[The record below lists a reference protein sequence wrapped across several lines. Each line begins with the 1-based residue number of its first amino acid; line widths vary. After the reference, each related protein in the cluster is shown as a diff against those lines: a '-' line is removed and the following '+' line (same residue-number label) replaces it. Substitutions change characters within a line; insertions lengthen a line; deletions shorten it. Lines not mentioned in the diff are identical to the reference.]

1 MANVIVIARVLA
13 KSGQE
18 KELERAWLKAVEA
31 SRKEPGCLNYKL
43 HRAVGTPTLFVSV
56 EKWVSQEAADAH
68 MGTPHIQE
76 LLRLVPALVAAPPE
90 ITAFEDIS

>member
-43 HRAVGTPTLFVSV
+43 HRAVGNPALFVSV

-76 LLRLVPALVAAPPE
+76 LLRLVPALVAAAPE